1 MGTITTAAV
10 VERASNL
17 LNDTTNVRW
26 AIPELLMWISDAQ
39 REICLYKPDACVKT
53 QVLNLV
59 TGTKQMLPSDGVTL
73 LDITRNMGTTGT
85 VPGRSVRL
93 VTREI
98 LDAQLPDWHNS
109 TAAAEVKHYTHD
121 RQNQK
126 IFYVYPPQPAVSQ
139 GSLEISYSAIPS
151 ELTINDTITVDDTW
165 QSTLINY
172 TLYRA
177 YSKEAEYTVNPQ
189 LAAAYYQAFIAL
201 LTGKTQAEV
210 VGAPAAGGPPANPNV
225 RGNA

>member
-1 MGTITTAAV
+1 MGTITTQAV
-10 VERASNL
+10 VTRVSNL

-26 AIPELLMWISDAQ
+26 TVPELLMWISDAQ

-53 QVLNLV
+53 LVLSLAE
-59 TGTKQMLPSDGVTL
+59 GTKQALPSDGVTL
-73 LDITRNMGTTGT
+73 LDITRNMGISGS

-98 LDAQLPDWHNS
+98 LDAQIPHWHS
-109 TAAAEVKHYTHD
+109 SAPSAEVKHYTHD

-126 IFYVYPPQPAVSQ
+126 VFYVYPPQPSSGR
-139 GSLEISYSAIPS
+139 GSLEVSYAAIPG
-151 ELTINDTITVDDTW
+151 ELTISNTITVDDTW

-177 YSKEAEYTVNPQ
+177 YSKEAEYTINPQ
-189 LAAAYYQAFIAL
+189 LAAAYYQAFIML

-225 RGNA
+225 RSTA